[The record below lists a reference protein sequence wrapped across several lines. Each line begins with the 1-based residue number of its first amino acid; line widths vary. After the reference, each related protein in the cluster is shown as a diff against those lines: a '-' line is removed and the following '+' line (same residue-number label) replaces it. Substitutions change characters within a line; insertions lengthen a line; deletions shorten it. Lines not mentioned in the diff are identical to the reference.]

1 VSQSLDL
8 KLVGVFAG
16 KSVVQVGGRVFL
28 REIGLPHYV
37 GEARKMAAGGRSL
50 VVVAQ
55 ADGVRVARSKK
66 SRSRG
71 GRRQE
76 EAGVSSRRG

>member
-8 KLVGVFAG
+8 NLVGVFAG
-16 KSVVQVGGRVFL
+16 DSVVQVGGRVFL
-28 REIGLPHYV
+28 RETGLPHYV
-37 GEARKMAAGGRSL
+37 GGPTKVAAGGRSL

-55 ADGVRVARSKK
+55 VDGVRVAGSRKP
-66 SRSRG
+66 RSRG